1 MGQHEVK
8 TICMRDCPDACS
20 IIATVEDGRVIRQ
33 RGDPDHG
40 VTRGFLCARGN
51 AYLKRQY
58 DPARLLYPL
67 PSHFPAGGSG
77 CRGRMHSISP
87 PRDWRR
93 LSGHLGAEVHPGG
106 PLLRHARL
114 GREGPD
120 ALVLGEARRRDDEP
134 GRV

>member
-58 DPARLLYPL
+58 DPARLLYPHRRT
-67 PSHFPAGGSG
+67 S
-77 CRGRMHSISP
+77 
-87 PRDWRR
+87 RR
-93 LSGHLGAEVHPGG
+93 LGAPLVGSCARPRRRESSRTPGTPGG
-106 PLLRHARL
+106 RSPSWRSTTPACAAGSRKS
-114 GREGPD
+114 
-120 ALVLGEARRRDDEP
+120 
-134 GRV
+134 